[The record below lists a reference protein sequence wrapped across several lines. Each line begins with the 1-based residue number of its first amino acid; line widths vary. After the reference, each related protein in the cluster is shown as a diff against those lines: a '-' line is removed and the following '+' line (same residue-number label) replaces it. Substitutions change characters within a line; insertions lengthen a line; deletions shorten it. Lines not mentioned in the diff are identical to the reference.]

1 VRRRGHRWSLFEGV
15 HRRVGD
21 GAAWSSGLCLGMGS
35 FVAMPFAGAV
45 AASTT
50 YRRVLVSSGLVI
62 CMALPFLATVSSMPL
77 IMISLFFFGVRL
89 DSFAVT
95 INVQA
100 VIVERASG
108 RSMMSGFHGL
118 CSVGGVIGAAG
129 VTVALSAGASP
140 LVATRC
146 VVAGLL
152 VTLACAAPN
161 MLSA

>member
-1 VRRRGHRWSLFEGV
+1 
-15 HRRVGD
+15 
-21 GAAWSSGLCLGMGS
+21 
-35 FVAMPFAGAV
+35 
-45 AASTT
+45 
-50 YRRVLVSSGLVI
+50 
-62 CMALPFLATVSSMPL
+62 MALPFLATVSSMPL